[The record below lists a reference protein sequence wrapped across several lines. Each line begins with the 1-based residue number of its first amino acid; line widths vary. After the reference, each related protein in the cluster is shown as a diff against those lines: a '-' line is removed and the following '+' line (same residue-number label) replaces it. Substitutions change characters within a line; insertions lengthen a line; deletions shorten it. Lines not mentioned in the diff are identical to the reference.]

1 MRRLLMIAAAAMIA
15 LIGLSANQCS
25 GGKEDK
31 ATTEAPA
38 AAPDDSGKMGSD
50 SDNMGSDT
58 DNMSGEAPAAKP
70 DDSGNMG
77 SDSDN
82 MSGEAP
88 AQ

>member
-1 MRRLLMIAAAAMIA
+1 MRRFLLIASAAMIA

-31 ATTEAPA
+31 AEPA
-38 AAPDDSGKMGSD
+38 Q
-50 SDNMGSDT
+50 T
-58 DNMSGEAPAAKP
+58 EAPAAKP

-82 MSGEAP
+82 MGSDSNNMGSDSDTGKTPSE
-88 AQ
+88 